1 MINTYPAAYSN
12 NQWVEVNHATQIQS
26 LTSPPVTSTVNQNKK
41 KTMMTM
47 IISMIMITLMLVWVM
62 QIWNVGH

>member
-12 NQWVEVNHATQIQS
+12 NQWVEVDHATQIQS
-26 LTSPPVTSTVNQNKK
+26 LTSPPLTSTVNQNKK

-47 IISMIMITLMLVWVM
+47 II
-62 QIWNVGH
+62 